1 MFLNGKLKLYI
12 FKGLVSDC
20 GSPVWD
26 ILLPDIDTME
36 WAPVASS
43 EHQMT
48 DIGSFLVK
56 STNFQ
61 EMQHDPSQMFVTKFF
76 LDEY

>member
-43 EHQMT
+43 EHQMNRVIPRQINQFSGNAT
-48 DIGSFLVK
+48 
-56 STNFQ
+56 
-61 EMQHDPSQMFVTKFF
+61 
-76 LDEY
+76 